1 MVVKLHRKPAGHSA
15 QPTTT
20 RQTNGP
26 GDRPTGPLQFSA
38 AKGRVMQAFASLKNA
53 LLHRRPPVGPH
64 PTFQPTRTGLRGRT
78 TNNLLDV
85 RNIVFGH
92 AEDRRCNTSVTSLK
106 SEIRKFV
113 PNADIRVNTSLQ
125 VPSGHG
131 PSLDGFSVSA
141 SANSDRLDT
150 SKPVVLFLSGSGGTS
165 EAYGGHIAGRYA
177 GQYDC
182 NVLALNYRGYGQNTA
197 FSPSEKSITQ
207 DGFAMINHLLQQG
220 FQPEQIIVHGYS
232 LGASVASRIQLS
244 VESRGFALGGAVY
257 DRPMSSA
264 TDSAKA
270 AARQEGYGDFVASIA
285 SFGTQVTVGKM
296 SARRNL
302 EDIIASN
309 PEHALR
315 SPTVLVSDTGFF
327 GSHSHQ
333 MGVDLG
339 IQHIAQTGHEH
350 EEHGPAMDAILQQGR
365 LSGILKQPPAQ
376 G

>member
-1 MVVKLHRKPAGHSA
+1 
-15 QPTTT
+15 
-20 RQTNGP
+20 
-26 GDRPTGPLQFSA
+26 
-38 AKGRVMQAFASLKNA
+38 MQAFASLKNA
-53 LLHRRPPVGPH
+53 LLRHRQPLGPH
-64 PTFQPTRTGLRGRT
+64 VSFQPNRTGLRGRT
-78 TNNLLDV
+78 TNNLLYV
-85 RNIVFGH
+85 RDAVFGG
-92 AEDRRCNTSVTSLK
+92 AEDRRCKTDATTLK
-106 SEIRKFV
+106 AEIQRYV
-113 PNADIRVNTSLQ
+113 SNADIRVNTSLQ

-131 PSLDGFSVSA
+131 LSLDGFSVSA

-150 SKPVVLFLSGSGGTS
+150 GKPVVLFLSGSGGAS

-177 GQYDC
+177 GQHDC
-182 NVLALNYRGYGQNTA
+182 NVLALNYRGYGQNTD
-197 FSPSEKSITQ
+197 FSPSEKSIAQ

-220 FQPEQIIVHGYS
+220 FKPEQIIVHGYS
-232 LGASVASRIQLS
+232 MGASVASRIQLS

-264 TDSAKA
+264 LDSAKA
-270 AARQEGYGDFVASIA
+270 VARTQGYGGFVASIA
-285 SFGTQVTVGKM
+285 AFGSLVTVGKM
-296 SARRNL
+296 SARLNL

-315 SPTVLVSDTGFF
+315 SPTVLESDTGFF

-350 EEHGPAMDAILQQGR
+350 EEHAPAMDAIVQQGR
-365 LSGILKQPPAQ
+365 LSGILKPVPEQ